1 MRGRVHLHISLVG
14 CCATMDLEG
23 SGFYGTKKVANEESA
38 DVRPQNDLGIVLD
51 SEDGVSI

>member
-1 MRGRVHLHISLVG
+1 MRGRIRLHISLVG
-14 CCATMDLEG
+14 CCATMVLEG

-38 DVRPQNDLGIVLD
+38 DVRQNDLGIVLD